1 MAAEDT
7 VVGGGREL
15 CPRVAGSRE
24 QKEAEKS
31 NDRKSIKVFGGKQKM
46 AWYNSR
52 DLSKSDR
59 ERLL

>member
-1 MAAEDT
+1 MSKGSAPGPEVAAEDT

-24 QKEAEKS
+24 RKEAEKA

-46 AWYNSR
+46 A
-52 DLSKSDR
+52 
-59 ERLL
+59 